1 MALMASDATETDI
14 ADVGAAFAGVE
25 LSEWLTAAAFFVISI
40 VVAGALRHWLR
51 KLAEER
57 SSPSLRAA
65 ATVLSYVVGILGL
78 IYSLGALG
86 IAITPLLGAFGLAG
100 FALAFAMQDII
111 ENFLAGLL
119 IQFRRPFRH
128 GDEVES
134 DDFAG
139 VVQDIDARTVTVLTP
154 EGEIVK
160 LPSADVMKNAIVNH
174 STIGRRRTTVD
185 VSLAYDTDLDSAV
198 EILRNAALVE
208 GVHRDPPPRA
218 MVHTFGASGIDIAVR
233 FWHGPTIADRWEV
246 RDRVARSIHRA
257 VKEHGL
263 EIPFPQRVLQFADA
277 PPSEFQ
283 DTSASGS
290 TQVPKT
296 SR

>member
-1 MALMASDATETDI
+1 MATNSTPEPELEE
-14 ADVGAAFAGVE
+14 VGAAFAGVD
-25 LSEWLTAAAFFVISI
+25 LSDWLTAAVIFALAMLFAA
-40 VVAGALRHWLR
+40 VVRRWLKR
-51 KLAEER
+51 LAEDR
-57 SSPSLRAA
+57 GSQSLRVA

-78 IYSLGALG
+78 VYSLDALG

-111 ENFLAGLL
+111 ENFAAGLL
-119 IQFRRPFRH
+119 IQFRRPLRH

-154 EGEIVK
+154 EGETVK

-174 STIGRRRTTVD
+174 STVDRRRTTVD
-185 VSLAYDTDLDSAV
+185 VSVAYDTDLDRAV
-198 EILRNAALVE
+198 EILREAALVD
-208 GVHRDPPPRA
+208 GVHREPPPQA
-218 MVHTFGASGIDIAVR
+218 MVHTFGASGIEVAVR

-263 EIPFPQRVLQFADA
+263 EIPFPQRVLRFASEPA
-277 PPSEFQ
+277 SEFPTP
-283 DTSASGS
+283 DAAKSRSAH
-290 TQVPKT
+290 VDA
-296 SR
+296 